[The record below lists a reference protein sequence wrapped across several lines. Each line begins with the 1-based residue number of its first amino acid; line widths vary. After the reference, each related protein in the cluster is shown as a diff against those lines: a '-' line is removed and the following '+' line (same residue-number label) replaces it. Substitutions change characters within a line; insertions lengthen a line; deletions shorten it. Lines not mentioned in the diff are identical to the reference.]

1 MTGLIEVRPSRWW
14 IGCRRDDQDRKLLPM
29 LFIVYK
35 LVRRSSTA
43 KLFSPCV
50 EAASDNS
57 AALTEP
63 EAEHI
68 ENQHE
73 LSDAGS

>member
-1 MTGLIEVRPSRWW
+1 
-14 IGCRRDDQDRKLLPM
+14 M